1 MASVDHPLVGRAAPT
16 PAAVT
21 GPDGATYPVR
31 DGTIECPGDVADALR
46 TAWADRYDWYDA
58 APTVE
63 TCTVEKADGEVCG
76 RERPCRYH
84 D

>member
-1 MASVDHPLVGRAAPT
+1 MTVTHPLADDDRGGRP

-21 GPDGATYPVR
+21 GPDGRDYAVAD
-31 DGTIECPGDVADALR
+31 DGTIECPADVAAALR
-46 TAWADRYDWYDA
+46 DAWADRYEGWS
-58 APTVE
+58 PTD
-63 TCTVEKADGEVCG
+63 TCEAVKDDGEVCG